1 MKTKEQIEAH
11 RRLCEHFND
20 TLLGDGRT
28 CCTADLRALPTYQ
41 DPCGD
46 GTVYPCEND
55 CPYMKIFLNNQEIT
69 PVIEVEEPDK
79 YGRTVKI
86 GIKYGST
93 ACFLQVMSVQEV
105 EQLRD
110 ELSKFLSKNKS
121 PECFYIPE
129 VSIEE
134 IRARVKV
141 GDTVKVRFEEF
152 GMPDKHIP
160 GRVIH
165 PKRLYRLI
173 KVEER
178 RGSHLAGVDTETGR
192 SYRFNINQIIHP

>member
-20 TLLGDGRT
+20 TFLGDGRT

-55 CPYMKIFLNNQEIT
+55 CPYMRIFLNNQEIT

-86 GIKYGST
+86 GIKVGSLT
-93 ACFLQVMSVQEV
+93 TSLSSMSLHEV
-105 EQLRD
+105 KEFRNALTKFID
-110 ELSKFLSKNKS
+110 ESK
-121 PECFYIPE
+121 
-129 VSIEE
+129 
-134 IRARVKV
+134 
-141 GDTVKVRFEEF
+141 
-152 GMPDKHIP
+152 
-160 GRVIH
+160 
-165 PKRLYRLI
+165 
-173 KVEER
+173 
-178 RGSHLAGVDTETGR
+178 
-192 SYRFNINQIIHP
+192 